1 MAGKRIPDLDPL
13 SGAAS
18 ANDDKLVIYD
28 SSTTSTKRID
38 RSQLAAGLV
47 GDLPYTPSGGISAT
61 TIPTAIAELDS
72 EAAKSAT
79 LAASGGAALIG
90 ATGGGTVQSGLDA
103 RPTSATLAASG
114 GAALIG
120 ASGGGTVQDYLSTPI
135 FKSANISTTNAVI
148 DSTVSGSLVVG
159 TCAA

>member
-28 SSTTSTKRID
+28 ASTTTTKRID

-90 ATGGGTVQSGLDA
+90 ASGGGTVQSDLNA
-103 RPTSATLAASG
+103 RPLGELRLSALQAA
-114 GAALIG
+114 APYKI
-120 ASGGGTVQDYLSTPI
+120 T
-135 FKSANISTTNAVI
+135 
-148 DSTVSGSLVVG
+148 
-159 TCAA
+159 